1 MTDDDPETKKNTN
14 KYNCKK
20 CYFITCK
27 KTDYTRHLETQKHK
41 NNKNDD
47 LLMTDDDFKN
57 EKNEKNE
64 KIYYCQ
70 CGKKYKYKQGIHV
83 HRKKCNFKNSLTDIN
98 ENNQETALTTTIK
111 EESDISYKTMFLDM
125 MKQNKEL
132 QNTICEMIPKMGNTV
147 NTTNNTNNINNIN
160 VTVFLNDKCKDAISM
175 TDFIKTIDISLDD
188 LYVTK
193 NKGLIGGISN
203 IFVNQLN
210 KLPLVQRPIWCSDK
224 KRKRLFIKE
233 DTWTEDTDNIKTAQ
247 AIKSVSVLQTKNINK
262 YTKEKPNWIKNDK
275 EKDDYIYIV
284 KTTTDNVEDKTN
296 PIIDKMIDV
305 IHLTT
310 DKREKLINN

>member
-83 HRKKCNFKNSLTDIN
+83 HRKKFNFKNSLTDIN

>member
-98 ENNQETALTTTIK
+98 ENNQETALITAIK

-284 KTTTDNVEDKTN
+284 KTTTDTVEDKTN

>member
-1 MTDDDPETKKNTN
+1 MMTSLEKKTEKNVVT
-14 KYNCKK
+14 YNCEH
-20 CYFITCK
+20 CDYLTSN
-27 KTDYTRHLETQKHK
+27 KTDYSRHLLTAKHIK
-41 NNKNDD
+41 NKNVDNMLSNID
-47 LLMTDDDFKN
+47 TKN
-57 EKNEKNE
+57 LKNVKKFN
-64 KIYYCQ
+64 CD
-70 CGKKYKYKQGIHV
+70 CGNSYKHRQSLSL
-83 HRKKCNFKNSLTDIN
+83 HRKKCKLKEIQV
-98 ENNQETALTTTIK
+98 ENNDLYKETALTTAIK
-111 EESDISYKTMFLDM
+111 EDSDISYKTMFLEM

-193 NKGLIGGISN
+193 DKGLIGGISN

-284 KTTTDNVEDKTN
+284 KTTTDTVEDKTN

-310 DKREKLINN
+310 DKREKLSNK